1 MEKVFVLLDA
11 IENRKD
17 QVIKDLHKDLK
28 GHINE
33 VVTQLSEYL
42 SSDDTKSRFISWKRE
57 ELPPAE
63 KTWKETEDKIK
74 SLLSNRLQEII
85 EKWEEDKMVFK
96 NAYESF
102 LQHIQ
107 QRFTSVVDELVELQC
122 SVTRNEPEGANPGF
136 ARMIPLVSATAAAA
150 AAFGAG
156 AGAGVVA
163 VAVVAALIIKTA
175 GTAVSD
181 RYNLTEYEKDRKAF
195 MAKKSASYLA
205 DAAQTNEVKKLVE
218 EMLRGLKD
226 NLVKIEAHL
235 PHLIKADEKLYQH
248 LQAEECSQDALCRVY
263 QLIKDKAPKL
273 IGQLVVF
280 GIKNVFDDQIKSEE
294 LIWKEEKS
302 SRLGS
307 DAFGAVYE
315 GQMGSHEKVKVAVT
329 LKVFKEEFLASN
341 AIEVR
346 DEVEYLR

>member
-1 MEKVFVLLDA
+1 M
-11 IENRKD
+11 
-17 QVIKDLHKDLK
+17 
-28 GHINE
+28 
-33 VVTQLSEYL
+33 
-42 SSDDTKSRFISWKRE
+42 
-57 ELPPAE
+57 
-63 KTWKETEDKIK
+63 
-74 SLLSNRLQEII
+74 
-85 EKWEEDKMVFK
+85 
-96 NAYESF
+96 
-102 LQHIQ
+102 
-107 QRFTSVVDELVELQC
+107 QC
-122 SVTRNEPEGANPGF
+122 TRNEPEGANPGF
-136 ARMIPLVSATAAAA
+136 ARMVPPVSATAIAAIGGIAVARSSGAAAVAAAAVGAIPPAAAA
-150 AAFGAG
+150 AAAAAVG
-156 AGAGVVA
+156 A
-163 VAVVAALIIKTA
+163 VAAVAAVAALIIKTA

-205 DAAQTNEVKKLVE
+205 DATQTNEVKKLVE

-235 PHLIKADEKLYQH
+235 PQLIKADKKLYQH
-248 LQAEECSQDALCRVY
+248 PQAEERSQDALCRVY
-263 QLIKDKAPKL
+263 HPIKDKASKL

-307 DAFGAVYE
+307 GAFGAVYQ

-329 LKVFKEEFLASN
+329 LKVYKDEFLASN